1 MWNSS
6 STPRFI
12 TSNPMPGPILI
23 LPSSRRRTLSQLCGL
38 LHIFLL
44 PVFLAAAAAAP
55 LSRNARRPNYI
66 IRHFIAA
73 AWDKLVCP
81 WPAVAL
87 RAAATH

>member
-12 TSNPMPGPILI
+12 TSNPLPGPILI
-23 LPSSRRRTLSQLCGL
+23 LPSSRRRTLSQMWVAP
-38 LHIFLL
+38 HFPSPRFL
-44 PVFLAAAAAAP
+44 AAAAAP

-66 IRHFIAA
+66 IRPFIAA